1 MAERVFGRADR
12 ASATPR
18 RTRVVGPPGVMVRF
32 LNEGMTP
39 GWPGFSGPGKLA
51 VATFWSNDIKAVTQ
65 IYPDGDSPWCP
76 SDGCTDVERVV
87 AITRAR
93 RRCGHNGHRP
103 RELRRHRRGDAAATP
118 DIVCGVKAAR
128 PSTRAIEAPP
138 AQDPFLNPV
147 VSVVVGKN
155 MKDIFYDFDNIQSDD
170 WGWGA
175 AAACVTSRPARA
187 RERRLPQ
194 KTTPQVSST
203 PLTRTPRTRDA
214 CRWANPEIGT
224 RGRRRNLSVSTRR
237 SPFGLILAVLDCG
250 RRPRSNS
257 GKASTNTPSLKV
269 L

>member
-1 MAERVFGRADR
+1 M
-12 ASATPR
+12 
-18 RTRVVGPPGVMVRF
+18 
-32 LNEGMTP
+32 
-39 GWPGFSGPGKLA
+39 
-51 VATFWSNDIKAVTQ
+51 
-65 IYPDGDSPWCP
+65 
-76 SDGCTDVERVV
+76 
-87 AITRAR
+87 
-93 RRCGHNGHRP
+93 
-103 RELRRHRRGDAAATP
+103 
-118 DIVCGVKAAR
+118 KAAR

-224 RGRRRNLSVSTRR
+224 RGRRRNLRLDETKPVWANSCGVGLRASPSFQLWKSEHEHAIFKGTIIARGTALRR
-237 SPFGLILAVLDCG
+237 TK
-250 RRPRSNS
+250 
-257 GKASTNTPSLKV
+257 KAGSKKV
-269 L
+269 V